1 MAAGKTTLGAPLAAS
16 MDFSFC
22 DLDAYIEQ
30 NCNKTISQIFADSGV
45 DAFRCIERDML
56 HKAVAEIDNAVISAG
71 GGTPLFFDNM
81 EYMNSVG
88 TTLFLDAS
96 EPVLLRRLLE
106 ASATRPLVAGKSREQ
121 LAEYIHT
128 ELASRRAF
136 YQKCKYTICA
146 DRLESLSQIQETV
159 GLVKELLTNN

>member
-16 MDFSFC
+16 MDLSFC

-30 NCNKTISQIFADSGV
+30 SCNKTISQIFADSGA
-45 DAFRCIERDML
+45 DAFRLMERDML
-56 HKAVAEIDNAVISAG
+56 HKAVAEMDNVVISAG

-81 EYMNSVG
+81 DFMNSAG

-106 ASATRPLVAGKSREQ
+106 ASATRPLVAGKTREE
-121 LAEYIHT
+121 LAGFIHT
-128 ELASRRAF
+128 ELAKRRLF
-136 YQKCKYTICA
+136 YEKCRFTVCA
-146 DRLESLSQIQETV
+146 DRLESESQIQETI
-159 GLVKELLTNN
+159 GIVKKLLTNN